1 MEVHQRIRRVCRT
14 SNIQEVD
21 HKKEARRLARALKI
35 FKIVCQAELQPRHY
49 PPPPPLLPLPRQNLS
64 RANGVTGSCGT
75 HCATWRE
82 ERERERERRERRQE
96 RGKSRRTR
104 TATTTTTTTIPGTCV
119 EPEICRRGLDG
130 TSRRVPTTEYVHP
143 VRTLHPRLTL
153 RTLPLVGATL
163 VAPPP
168 ATPGYP
174 PRDSSPKYRGCAPAS
189 FILTWSA
196 DTRCTLRTRP
206 LLFSSL
212 RVFRIPL
219 VSRVS
224 SFSGDLDP
232 PRGLCKGSDGS
243 SEFQWKGRDVQAD
256 VLEKEKDRH
265 HPPDTSGVKSVA
277 VFARARSHHG
287 WREDSLRWTRGPV
300 SFFPSIIYVPTN
312 FNLCA
317 NIDVRFVAKN
327 YLKFLFSILID
338 PVSIPL
344 QILARVCNTWRV
356 TQRW

>member
-1 MEVHQRIRRVCRT
+1 MGGR
-14 SNIQEVD
+14 
-21 HKKEARRLARALKI
+21 
-35 FKIVCQAELQPRHY
+35 
-49 PPPPPLLPLPRQNLS
+49 
-64 RANGVTGSCGT
+64 G
-75 HCATWRE
+75 RE
-82 ERERERERRERRQE
+82 RERRQE

-196 DTRCTLRTRP
+196 DTRCTLRTRS
-206 LLFSSL
+206 LLFSVLLGSHSCLASL
-212 RVFRIPL
+212 HPVFR
-219 VSRVS
+219 VCARVLRR
-224 SFSGDLDP
+224 FV
-232 PRGLCKGSDGS
+232 R
-243 SEFQWKGRDVQAD
+243 FQWKGRDAQAD
-256 VLEKEKDRH
+256 VLDREEST
-265 HPPDTSGVKSVA
+265 PPDTSGVKSVA

-287 WREDSLRWTRGPV
+287 WREDSLRWTHGPV
-300 SFFPSIIYVPTN
+300 SSPP
-312 FNLCA
+312 
-317 NIDVRFVAKN
+317 
-327 YLKFLFSILID
+327 
-338 PVSIPL
+338 PP
-344 QILARVCNTWRV
+344 ARSFTFRRCDEF
-356 TQRW
+356 